1 MEFQENKPGTCF
13 MDTVKID
20 NPGEL
25 ASDLY
30 YEHIDAVYKGK
41 ASRKLIYAVMAV
53 LCVGGLLLAFFLIYG
68 RKSGMFQGGSGDQPQ
83 SVMLAVLMAF
93 PILIGVS
100 LLIGSIRGL
109 LTNGGCSETVL
120 ARCIGYQYTY
130 QISEHVSTHRRYYYL
145 IGTPVFEYNY
155 SGRAIR
161 ATDGNDYQSFKH
173 FPACG
178 SMLEIKVNPTHPT
191 NLQWDVKKRHYK
203 TVLLCTCFWLLFWGI
218 FLGIFI
224 VKSKD
229 GFGTGNKAEKGKYT
243 EDGLL
248 RITDEELG
256 KLAEK
261 YSDDGGYY
269 VVVRTVTDIVDE
281 PDSFVLYFEPIDGMK
296 SGIQLK
302 DLRDQYQNARIG
314 DRYYWVDFDTASTL
328 YDVDDYSYTGNHLI
342 TIQGNEVL

>member
-1 MEFQENKPGTCF
+1 M
-13 MDTVKID
+13 
-20 NPGEL
+20 
-25 ASDLY
+25 
-30 YEHIDAVYKGK
+30 
-41 ASRKLIYAVMAV
+41 
-53 LCVGGLLLAFFLIYG
+53 
-68 RKSGMFQGGSGDQPQ
+68 
-83 SVMLAVLMAF
+83 
-93 PILIGVS
+93 
-100 LLIGSIRGL
+100 
-109 LTNGGCSETVL
+109 
-120 ARCIGYQYTY
+120 
-130 QISEHVSTHRRYYYL
+130 
-145 IGTPVFEYNY
+145 
-155 SGRAIR
+155 
-161 ATDGNDYQSFKH
+161 
-173 FPACG
+173 
-178 SMLEIKVNPTHPT
+178 
-191 NLQWDVKKRHYK
+191 
-203 TVLLCTCFWLLFWGI
+203 
-218 FLGIFI
+218 GIFI